1 MRDHDE
7 FCDEIK
13 RRKEKL
19 IQKKK
24 QKKRIITTCASFVV
38 CLSVVAAFPWDI
50 FAPPSVSNEKADA
63 DDGFKNNVESNTQGG
78 EVSTSFESYS
88 SHMPPSYHGTDTM
101 VESNANGEEATDAVG
116 ADTVAST
123 YPSSD
128 YESDR
133 NENVD
138 GTMAET
144 MPSVDDEITVGGVE
158 SEVLESM
165 ETKEELG
172 TGSPKEDICGSILVQ
187 NAAGEDLRYAEVND
201 CEVFIEM
208 LKRNGIELIYGNE
221 TEDSDET
228 ATEDVTTNL
237 QQDASEE
244 TTFVATEWDSYEVES
259 FDESETF
266 TVDDESADVEIES
279 EAAGEKVTAS
289 GDSSSRDRIIFIE
302 IVCSDDEKWVFGCTR
317 GEYEWLYYRME
328 ELLAIYEVK

>member
-1 MRDHDE
+1 M
-7 FCDEIK
+7 I
-13 RRKEKL
+13 L
-19 IQKKK
+19 IK
-24 QKKRIITTCASFVV
+24 QKKRIITACASFVV

-50 FAPPSVSNEKADA
+50 FVPPSVSNEKADA
-63 DDGFKNNVESNTQGG
+63 DDGFKNNGESNAQGG

-101 VESNANGEEATDAVG
+101 VESNANSEEATDAVG

-172 TGSPKEDICGSILVQ
+172 TGSDEEEICGSILVQ
-187 NAAGEDLRYAEVND
+187 DAAGNDLRYADLNRCDAIVEFLN
-201 CEVFIEM
+201 
-208 LKRNGIELIYGNE
+208 KNGIELIYSSVPVIPDATASGHPTTEAE
-221 TEDSDET
+221 TSTASGET
-228 ATEDVTTNL
+228 QDV
-237 QQDASEE
+237 
-244 TTFVATEWDSYEVES
+244 TEWDSYEEDT
-259 FDESETF
+259 FDESETYAAG
-266 TVDDESADVEIES
+266 DDEIKTEIDSEISEETLTAESGTSARERV
-279 EAAGEKVTAS
+279 V
-289 GDSSSRDRIIFIE
+289 FIE
-302 IVCSDDEKWVFGCTR
+302 IVDSNEEKWVFSCDR
-317 GEYEWLYYRME
+317 EEYEWLYYKLE
-328 ELLAIYEVK
+328 ELLSVYEVK